1 MEWQGSAHVC
11 TPAPTVWPTPCT
23 PVLRRASAPVMKVC
37 TEAPPSS
44 IRLASLSEAV
54 GATCKDILFEIRA
67 PRRLG
72 KHGVVHAVMGLGAE
86 TSDGAP
92 AVSPE
97 YLFHSA
103 RTEAE
108 GSSGP
113 DCCPKMLLKKLLD
126 MLPLAVRAT
135 HFSVSSVLSI
145 SLYLCLSQCLLY
157 A

>member
-1 MEWQGSAHVC
+1 MWA
-11 TPAPTVWPTPCT
+11 
-23 PVLRRASAPVMKVC
+23 
-37 TEAPPSS
+37 
-44 IRLASLSEAV
+44 
-54 GATCKDILFEIRA
+54 GAAKRI
-67 PRRLG
+67 
-72 KHGVVHAVMGLGAE
+72 
-86 TSDGAP
+86 SAP

-126 MLPLAVRAT
+126 MLALAVSAP
-135 HFSVSSVLSI
+135 HVFVFPELSMY
-145 SLYLCLSQCLLY
+145 SYLCLSQCLLY

>member
-1 MEWQGSAHVC
+1 M
-11 TPAPTVWPTPCT
+11 
-23 PVLRRASAPVMKVC
+23 RA
-37 TEAPPSS
+37 
-44 IRLASLSEAV
+44 
-54 GATCKDILFEIRA
+54 
-67 PRRLG
+67 
-72 KHGVVHAVMGLGAE
+72 GAE

-113 DCCPKMLLKKLLD
+113 GRCPKILLKKLLD
-126 MLPLAVRAT
+126 MLPLAVSAS
-135 HFSVSSVLSI
+135 HFYVCPAPSMSC
-145 SLYLCLSQCLLY
+145 YLCLSQCLLY

>member
-1 MEWQGSAHVC
+1 M
-11 TPAPTVWPTPCT
+11 
-23 PVLRRASAPVMKVC
+23 LRRASAPVMKVC

-54 GATCKDILFEIRA
+54 GTTCKDILFKIREA
-67 PRRLG
+67 HRSR
-72 KHGVVHAVMGLGAE
+72 KHGVVHAVMWAGAE
-86 TSDGAP
+86 KSDGAP

-108 GSSGP
+108 GSLGP
-113 DCCPKMLLKKLLD
+113 DCCPKILLKKLLD
-126 MLPLAVRAT
+126 MLPRAVSASQ
-135 HFSVSSVLSI
+135 FSVSSLLSM
-145 SLYLCLSQCLLY
+145 SSYLCLSQCLLY